1 MGYPIQKNKKV
12 IRLKNY
18 AYCYYYFHNLKDSYD
33 DYCSGGVILRILQ
46 MPMCITEMRENKVH
60 CTEKIMDAE
69 IRNYLCWIRHV
80 FLYLFMSAPFYV
92 RNVGNFKSNYR

>member
-12 IRLKNY
+12 IRHKNH
-18 AYCYYYFHNLKDSYD
+18 AYCYYYFRNLKNSYD

-60 CTEKIMDAE
+60 CTEKIMELPLLDSPC
-69 IRNYLCWIRHV
+69 IFVFIYVSTFLCEESWK
-80 FLYLFMSAPFYV
+80 FLIQL
-92 RNVGNFKSNYR
+92 